1 MNISYK
7 DVEAECNELHNLAKN
22 MKKISEDIASMRD
35 KLNGSWKGIAANAYI
50 DLLNNVTYSFDSVFV
65 SIESSILYM
74 ASCAEGYQALDKLVM
89 DEICGYLNI
98 DSNSLLTPV
107 TINSSQQAFINEDN
121 YNNEQNNEQ
130 KRNEDKVEILKSG
143 DKIII
148 LDGDYKGKYATI
160 LDVNKTKKTYT
171 LSIETNGEKITTET
185 SFTGV
190 SSEVIII
197 EGKYK
202 NMVGRISDIDDENKK
217 ITLMINIFGNDST
230 LVVDMSQVS
239 MKTKEVY

>member
-22 MKKISEDIASMRD
+22 MKKISEDIASIRD

-74 ASCAEGYQALDKLVM
+74 ASCAEGYQALDKSIM

-98 DSNSLLTPV
+98 DSNSLLTPL
-107 TINSSQQAFINEDN
+107 TNNNPQQAAIEDVD
-121 YNNEQNNEQ
+121 YNTNQN
-130 KRNEDKVEILKSG
+130 KNEDKFEILKSG

-160 LDVNKTKKTYT
+160 LDVNESKKTYT
-171 LSIETNGEKITTET
+171 LSIETNGEKITTEI
-185 SFTGV
+185 SFSNV
-190 SSEVIII
+190 STEVTIT

-202 NMVGRISDIDDENKK
+202 NMIGRISDIDDENQK
-217 ITLMINIFGNDST
+217 ITLMINIFGKDST
-230 LVVDMSQVS
+230 IVLDMSQVS
-239 MKTKEVY
+239 MKTKEV